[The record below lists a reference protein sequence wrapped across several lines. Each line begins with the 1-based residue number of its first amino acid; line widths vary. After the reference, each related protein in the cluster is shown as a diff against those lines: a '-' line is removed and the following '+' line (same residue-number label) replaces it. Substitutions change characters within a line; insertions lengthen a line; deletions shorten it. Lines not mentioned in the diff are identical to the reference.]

1 MPVFRRVVGLVVGI
15 ALLIGAAACTSAAA
29 GAPRTGHAPVDPNR
43 LPAEYAGG
51 ACQLMNFD
59 LVKAS
64 LGVDFDVA
72 GAGNV
77 DDSYTCVLQKV
88 NATLP
93 DLALSV
99 TPTQADTGLFH
110 DKVIPKGA
118 TVLSDLGKL
127 GYSRT
132 APPAGGAGPAA
143 EVGWLSGNSRL
154 MVLRYRSSAGT
165 SAGDV
170 SALLPKLVDLA
181 KKVDQ
186 ASV

>member
-1 MPVFRRVVGLVVGI
+1 MVVAGI
-15 ALLIGAAACTSAAA
+15 VLLFAVAGCTSAAA
-29 GAPRTGHAPVDPNR
+29 GAPRTGHAPSDPGR

-88 NATLP
+88 KAPLP
-93 DLALSV
+93 DLTLSV
-99 TPTQADTGLFH
+99 TPTVADTGLFH

-118 TVLSDLGKL
+118 TVLSELGKL

-132 APPAGGAGPAA
+132 LPGSGGAGPVA
-143 EVGWLSGNSRL
+143 EVGWLSGNGRL
-154 MVLRYRSSAGT
+154 MVLRYRGASGT

-170 SALLPKLVDLA
+170 SALVPKLVDLA

>member
-1 MPVFRRVVGLVVGI
+1 VRHRLVGLVAGV
-15 ALLIGAAACTSAAA
+15 ALLFSSAACTSAAA
-29 GAPRTGHAPVDPNR
+29 GPPRSTVASPDLRR
-43 LPAEYAGG
+43 LPAEYSGG
-51 ACQLMNFD
+51 ACLLMNFD
-59 LVKAS
+59 LVKS
-64 LGVDFDVA
+64 STGVDFDVA

-88 NATLP
+88 GVSLP
-93 DLALSV
+93 DLTLAV
-99 TPTQADTGLFH
+99 TPTMADTGLFH

-132 APPAGGAGPAA
+132 VGPAGGAGPAA
-143 EVGWLSGNSRL
+143 EVGWLSGNGRL
-154 MVLRYRSSAGT
+154 MVLRYRSASGTASA
-165 SAGDV
+165 DV